1 MVLKMIKF
9 HLKAFACLLQFI
21 FDYYLMRKIISLMTL
36 MLAGCYALLAK
47 DLRVELAPAW
57 PADSCFSDASTSD
70 DTSWWRTFDDP
81 MLDSLIDIGRA
92 NNYNLAAASRRIDI
106 ARSQLRS
113 ARGAYAPEIGI
124 SASYDRTR
132 QSGRM
137 AGREGDATTLSYFN
151 AGATMNWE
159 IDVFGKI
166 RAQTRRAG
174 VNVRV
179 SAAEYAAAMVAL
191 DAEIASAYIE
201 LQVNKMQLAI
211 AREHSANQAEILRIV
226 KVRHETGL
234 VSELDEAQAKT
245 LYYSTIASI
254 PMLEAQIE
262 ASYNALGVLTGLG
275 REGLPTGV
283 YADASLPGHF
293 QLIATGAPVDLL
305 RRRPDVVEAE
315 RNIELAAAELG
326 IARSEYL
333 PSLSLSASL
342 GTAAHNFGDLFSRPS
357 FSYSVVPTLSWTLFD
372 GLQRRNNTA
381 AARQTMEAQIDAY
394 NMTVLTAVEEVRNAM
409 SSYTSSL
416 EYIDRLSQVLES
428 TEEEVRLSLDLY
440 KQGLTM
446 FSNVVDAQLNYL
458 TYQNNLV
465 SARGNAITYII
476 NLYKALGGGWNE

>member
-1 MVLKMIKF
+1 
-9 HLKAFACLLQFI
+9 
-21 FDYYLMRKIISLMTL
+21 MRKICLLITIL
-36 MLAGCYALLAK
+36 LAVSYFMSAK
-47 DLRVELAPAW
+47 DLRVELAPSW
-57 PADSCFSDASTSD
+57 PVDSCFSKSVMPEDVSC
-70 DTSWWRTFDDP
+70 WRSFEDP
-81 MLDSLIDIGRA
+81 MLDSLIDLGRA
-92 NNYNLAAASRRIDI
+92 NNYNLAAALRRIDI

-124 SASYDRTR
+124 SASYDHDR

-137 AGREGDATTLSYFN
+137 YGREGDANTMSYFN
-151 AGATMNWE
+151 AGVTMNWE

-166 RAQTRRAG
+166 RAQTRRAD

-179 SAAEYAAAMVAL
+179 SAAEYAAVMLAL
-191 DAEIASAYIE
+191 DAEIASTYIE
-201 LQVNKMQLAI
+201 LQVGKMQLEI
-211 AREHSANQAEILRIV
+211 AREHSVNQSEILRIV

-234 VSELDEAQAKT
+234 VSALDEAQAKT

-254 PMLEAQIE
+254 PMLEAQID

-275 REGLPTGV
+275 REGLPSGI
-283 YADASLPGHF
+283 YSDGYLPGHF
-293 QLIATGAPVDLL
+293 QIVAAGAPVDLL
-305 RRRPDVVEAE
+305 RRRPDILEAE

-333 PSLSLSASL
+333 PSLSLSASF
-342 GTAAHNFGDLFSRPS
+342 GSAAHNFGDLFSRQS
-357 FSYSVVPTLSWTLFD
+357 LSYSVVPTLSWTVFD

-381 AARQTMEAQIDAY
+381 AARQTMEARIDAY

-409 SSYTSSL
+409 SSYRSSL

-428 TEEEVRLSLDLY
+428 TKEEVRLSLDLY

-458 TYQNNLV
+458 TYCNNLV
-465 SARGNAITYII
+465 IARGNAINYII

>member
-1 MVLKMIKF
+1 
-9 HLKAFACLLQFI
+9 
-21 FDYYLMRKIISLMTL
+21 MRKLLSIITILLSGTYVLS
-36 MLAGCYALLAK
+36 AG

-57 PADSCFSDASTSD
+57 PADSCFAGTLAGD
-70 DTSWWRTFDDP
+70 DVSCWRSFDDP
-81 MLDSLIDIGRA
+81 MLDSLIDLGRD

-113 ARGAYAPEIGI
+113 ARGAYAPEIAV
-124 SASYDRTR
+124 SASYNRER

-137 AGREGDATTLSYFN
+137 AGREGAATTLSYFS

-159 IDVFGKI
+159 VDVFGKI
-166 RAQTRRAG
+166 RAQTRKADA
-174 VNVRV
+174 NVRV
-179 SAAEYAAAMVAL
+179 TAAEHAAVMLAL
-191 DAEIASAYIE
+191 DAEIASTYIE
-201 LQVNKMQLAI
+201 LQVSKIQLEI
-211 AREHSANQAEILRIV
+211 AREHSENQAEILRIV

-254 PMLEAQIE
+254 PMLEVRIE

-275 REGLPTGV
+275 REGLPAGI
-283 YADASLPGHF
+283 YSAGNLPGHF
-293 QLIATGAPVDLL
+293 QIVAAGAPVDLL
-305 RRRPDVVEAE
+305 RRRPDIVEAE
-315 RNIELAAAELG
+315 RNIDLAAAGLG
-326 IARSEYL
+326 IAKSDYL

-381 AARQTMEAQIDAY
+381 AARQNMEAQIDVY

-409 SSYTSSL
+409 SSYKSSL
-416 EYIDRLSQVLES
+416 EYIDRLSQVLGS
-428 TEEEVRLSLDLY
+428 SEEEVRLSLDLY

-446 FSNVVDAQLNYL
+446 FSNVVDAQLDYL
-458 TYQNNLV
+458 SCRNNLV
-465 SARGNAITYII
+465 TARGNAISYII
-476 NLYKALGGGWNE
+476 NLYKALGGGWSE